1 MTRAFAGFFSLALDL
16 WFSTGSKTFLLRVKL
31 ETAFIDVAFLATVT
45 ALWDLANRLRR
56 LRFPITNGGNVSAV
70 TLDHVENIQGFGVL
84 SIVDVVRDP
93 ELDRLA
99 PSFERLHDFG
109 ESIVDYI
116 CLGVEKL
123 LDGGDCVDLVG
134 LNVAELVKIKK
145 LIGCMVF

>member
-1 MTRAFAGFFSLALDL
+1 MAKALARFISLVFGPRLSTRSL
-16 WFSTGSKTFLLRVKL
+16 SFLLRMELKTVSG
-31 ETAFIDVAFLATVT
+31 DVAFLATVT
-45 ALWDLANRLRR
+45 ALGDFANRLRG

-70 TLDHVENIQGFGVL
+70 TLNHVESIQGLGVL
-84 SIVDVVRDP
+84 SIIDIVCDP

-123 LDGGDCVDLVG
+123 LNGGDCFDLV
-134 LNVAELVKIKK
+134 
-145 LIGCMVF
+145 